1 MHLKQLVRAPRYRV
15 FRAWTDPAEIV
26 QWWAPP
32 GSTHTRVEMDL
43 TLNGAVS
50 YRAVTEGRYFQAEGK
65 FTEVEGPLRLA
76 MSWRFRTILTDRWE
90 GSKPPS
96 EKETRLTV
104 QFHDRGTSTE
114 IELSHTDFTDPAAAA
129 EIEKGWTGALT
140 RLAASVGE

>member
-76 MSWRFRTILTDRWE
+76 MSWRFRTILMDRWE
-90 GSKPPS
+90 GSNPPS
-96 EKETRLTV
+96 DEKDEAHRPVSRSRYVYRNRTV
-104 QFHDRGTSTE
+104 SHGFHRSRG
-114 IELSHTDFTDPAAAA
+114 
-129 EIEKGWTGALT
+129 GC
-140 RLAASVGE
+140 